1 MPEFKVYQ
9 DAKKAARGLPSYSF
23 TLDGAESLYWCP
35 TEHAA
40 NRVIGRLRLGRSG
53 EAFGGAGVA
62 TAGAT
67 TAAALTR
74 GHKRP
79 GRGKVVKAGEVTVE
93 TVTTKSGRVKPR
105 EKRPGFLFEL
115 DGKADES
122 LVVASEAEAKAMCA
136 VAAFKTRGKLG
147 RFAEAE
153 AAFRDKTGKACKV
166 HLVGRKVVA
175 KDEDGGLWAVGLQ
188 DGEAPRFKLVV
199 PAPPK

>member
-1 MPEFKVYQ
+1 MGIKVYQ
-9 DAKKAARGLPSYSF
+9 DAKKAERGLPSYSF
-23 TLDGAESLYWCP
+23 TIDGAESLYWCR

-40 NRVIGRLRLGRSG
+40 KRVVDRLQLGRSG
-53 EAFGGAGVA
+53 EAFGAAGVVS
-62 TAGAT
+62 AGAS

-74 GHKRP
+74 GHKKP
-79 GRGKVVKAGEVTVE
+79 ARGKVVRAGEVTVE
-93 TVTTKSGRVKPR
+93 TVTTKSGRTKPR

-115 DGKADES
+115 DGRADEG
-122 LVVASEAEAKAMCA
+122 LVVASEAEAKKLCA

-153 AAFRDKTGKACKV
+153 AAFKDAYGKACKV

-175 KDEDGGLWAVGLQ
+175 KDQDGGLWAVGLQ
-188 DGEAPRFKLVV
+188 DGEAPRFKCVA